1 LSGLV
6 LIPVLF
12 RHLGKE
18 ELGVWL
24 LLGQSWSVLGV
35 LDFGFSP
42 TLVRWIALAKGNSG
56 SDVDVVLGEESRREI
71 ADLVTT
77 GSRVFGFLAVIVF
90 GIAWLLGYFYLS
102 QMEFHNL
109 SWHTA
114 LIAWTVLCVAQSVSV
129 WAMIWPTLLFGLG
142 FVGWDLVLESSMSII
157 TIAVQIV
164 VSLAGGGLVGL
175 AIVQAASAVISR
187 VLFIT
192 FIRRYQSDIYHLRGR
207 WNPAILKQITPPA
220 LRCWLTTLG
229 GVLIM
234 QTDQFFVVQSRGAAQ
249 LPSYRAAYLLCI
261 NVQMLAISV
270 ARSSAPF
277 ISQLWSAGEKAQAQ
291 RLTRQGLF
299 FGLGLMLT
307 GIAVIFAAGEDLFRV
322 WLGPG
327 HFSGYRLL
335 GVISLVM
342 LLETHSYVV
351 STSSRATEDEAFAGW
366 GVAAGLLKVILS
378 IVLVGPLGLIGIPA
392 GTLIAQM
399 LTNYWYMAYRGLKRL
414 GIPWQDHLRNVL
426 FPVLLM
432 FGLTVLV
439 AFGARRGLLER
450 APLVRLSGVIFAC
463 GLAFL
468 TTCWLFVLDPGHRQ
482 KVLNRISFRAS
493 RLDPDKT

>member
-1 LSGLV
+1 
-6 LIPVLF
+6 VLF

-24 LLGQSWSVLGV
+24 LLGQSWSVLGI
-35 LDFGFSP
+35 LDFGFAP
-42 TLVRWIALAKGNSG
+42 TLVRWIALAKGASG
-56 SDVDVVLGEESRREI
+56 SDVDVVLRDESRREI

-77 GSRVFGFLAVIVF
+77 GARVFGFLAVIVF

-102 QMEFHNL
+102 QMDLHNL

-114 LIAWTVLCVAQSVSV
+114 LIAWTVLCFAQSVSV
-129 WAMIWPTLLFGLG
+129 WAMIWPSLLFGLG
-142 FVGWDLVLESSMSII
+142 FVGWDLILESSMSVI
-157 TIAVQIV
+157 TIGVQIV
-164 VSLAGGGLVGL
+164 VSLSGGGLVGL
-175 AIVQAASAVISR
+175 AIVQAASAVTSR
-187 VLFIT
+187 ILFIT

-207 WNPAILKQITPPA
+207 WNPAILRQIIRPA

-234 QTDQFFVVQSRGAAQ
+234 QTDQFFVVKARGAAQ

-261 NVQMLAISV
+261 NVQMIAISV
-270 ARSSAPF
+270 ARTSAPF
-277 ISQLWSAGEKAQAQ
+277 ISQLWSAGERSQAQ

-299 FGLGLMLT
+299 FGLGLMFT

-342 LLETHSYVV
+342 LLETHSCIV

-366 GVAAGLLKVILS
+366 GVAAGALKVVLS
-378 IVLVGPLGLIGIPA
+378 IALVGPLGLIGIPA
-392 GTLIAQM
+392 GTLIAQT

-414 GIPWQDHLRNVL
+414 GIPWGDHLRNVL
-426 FPVLLM
+426 VPVLLM
-432 FGLTVLV
+432 FGLTMLIALAARRQLLDSAPVVRLGGVIVACGV
-439 AFGARRGLLER
+439 AFL
-450 APLVRLSGVIFAC
+450 I
-463 GLAFL
+463 
-468 TTCWLFVLDPGHRQ
+468 TCWLFVLDAGHRQ
-482 KVLNRISFRAS
+482 KLLSRFSFLTGLLTPGKS
-493 RLDPDKT
+493 